1 MFKNLKKAWA
11 RVQRID
17 MLTPTTLENALS
29 EEVELLRKERVRAVS
44 KMHRA
49 MCDVA
54 FYDNLLEQL
63 EDEQQTGHRNG
74 WMYETAAS

>member
-17 MLTPTTLENALS
+17 MLTPSTLENALS

-54 FYDNLLEQL
+54 FYDSLLDQL
-63 EDEQQTGHRNG
+63 EDELGTGQRSG
-74 WMYETAAS
+74 ALYETATS